1 MYVEK
6 ILNLQH
12 TSRAKKLRHKKPP
25 PCITIFT
32 SQYAKYPA
40 LILSKFLF
48 IEFAQRHVGRF
59 FRQQQ
64 KKHTHTYWTQV
75 CENRVANFFFAC
87 TFILN

>member
-1 MYVEK
+1 MY
-6 ILNLQH
+6 
-12 TSRAKKLRHKKPP
+12 KKPP

-64 KKHTHTYWTQV
+64 QPHTHIGLKSVKIESET
-75 CENRVANFFFAC
+75 FFLHAHLF
-87 TFILN
+87 